1 LRPAFHKRSR
11 FLTSSGSAFI
21 THRKLL
27 VEYVLYQQKEQADI
41 CGVILG
47 GVIEMKQKKQVLVL
61 FGGRSGEHEVSLN
74 SAANVIAALDREKY
88 EVIPVAVTR
97 EGNWLSGVTPEQL
110 KAGVRQPVLTGMDV
124 DAGVDPEKP
133 KDDRTDLKVALLA
146 VGKARQDNSPVDV
159 VIPVL
164 HGTYGEDGT
173 VQGMLELANVPYVGA
188 GVLGSAL
195 GMDKV
200 LMKTV
205 LAQHGLPQARFWSC
219 LRRDW
224 VNNASLVV
232 ETVEKEL
239 GYPCFVKPANLG
251 SSVGISKAR
260 HRGELTKAMDLAAK
274 YDRKIIVEEGI
285 IAREVEVSV
294 LGNDDPIAS
303 LPGEII
309 PLKEFYDYEA
319 KYLDGMTR
327 LEIPADL
334 PAGMV
339 IKLQEIAVKVFK
351 VLDCAGLARV
361 DFFIRKSD
369 GEILV
374 NEINTMPGF
383 TRFSMFPKLWEA
395 TGIGYQE
402 LLDRL
407 IELAIERHQ
416 DKNLS
421 QTSLNL

>member
-1 LRPAFHKRSR
+1 
-11 FLTSSGSAFI
+11 
-21 THRKLL
+21 
-27 VEYVLYQQKEQADI
+27 
-41 CGVILG
+41 
-47 GVIEMKQKKQVLVL
+47 MKQKKRVLIL

-88 EVIPVAVTR
+88 DVIPLAITR
-97 EGNWLSGVTPEQL
+97 EGKWLSGVTPTQL
-110 KAGVRQPVLTGMDV
+110 MTGINLSVLTEKNADNEEELV
-124 DAGVDPEKP
+124 TSTDDP
-133 KDDRTDLKVALLA
+133 TDMRLAMLA
-146 VGKARQDNSPVDV
+146 VGKTNTDTGAVDI

-173 VQGMLELANVPYVGA
+173 VQGLLELANVPYVGA

-200 LMKTV
+200 LMKMV
-205 LAQHGLPQARFWSC
+205 LAQHNMPQARFWSC
-219 LRRDW
+219 LRLDW
-224 VNNASLVV
+224 ENNSTLVI
-232 ETVEKEL
+232 ETVEKNL

-251 SSVGISKAR
+251 SSVGITKAH
-260 HRGELTKAMDLAAK
+260 HREEFVMAMDLAASF
-274 YDRKIIVEEGI
+274 DRKIIVEEYI

-319 KYLDGMTR
+319 KYLDGLTR
-327 LEIPADL
+327 LEIPANL
-334 PAGMV
+334 PSDTV
-339 IKLQEIAVKVFK
+339 DRLQELAVKVFK
-351 VLDCAGLARV
+351 ALDCAGLARV

-369 GEILV
+369 GDILV

-383 TRFSMFPKLWEA
+383 TQFSMFPKLWEA

-416 DKNLS
+416 DKNRS
-421 QTSLNL
+421 QTSFTAKE